1 MCRWMA
7 DRCWMS
13 SHHCY
18 RIGHYVVDPTARKV
32 LLDETPV
39 EMPWR
44 CFEAL
49 RMLIEA
55 RGQLVD
61 RNALFGALWPGIQV
75 EETSLTKVMTQ
86 LRRVLANGHEAP
98 GIVETVP
105 RLGYRLR
112 VPVEILPQIE
122 TAEEQDQDV
131 AAGPGQR
138 RRALA
143 LAVFAAVL
151 VLCAPAVRKEWNR
164 RAMAAKAEQL
174 AEEASRLKRMGD
186 AASMKSAVEALIRAT
201 ELNPRGANHFAMLA
215 QLLTSG
221 PDAAITKVAGREAA
235 ERAVALDPNCSSGHG
250 TLGFLLFAYFWDWKK
265 AEFHLREAQRLS
277 RGSSGLSV
285 YTAMFLSTQRRL
297 EEALRQVEEGLR
309 RTPYFAT
316 GHEVRSMILLFLGR
330 YSEALHAADR
340 ALSIKPRSTSGWDA
354 RANALLLMGRERE
367 AVDSWVEAYW
377 RPHAG
382 EVEREFR
389 DKGLAGAL
397 TLLME
402 LSLDEKSRRVQSMRR
417 ARWKTYLGDFEG
429 ALDELEVAFANHHF
443 SLMYVNADPFF
454 KPIRETERFQ
464 RLIGKMGLSGGQ
476 ALAEHVPHGAKAAV
490 YE

>member
-1 MCRWMA
+1 
-7 DRCWMS
+7 MS

-18 RIGHYVVDPTARKV
+18 RVGQYVVDPTARKV

-86 LRRVLANGHEAP
+86 LRRVLANGDEAP

-112 VPVEILPQIE
+112 VPVETLPRIE
-122 TAEEQDQDV
+122 AAEEQNQVVD
-131 AAGPGQR
+131 AGSSRRSPGLR
-138 RRALA
+138 RSAVA
-143 LAVFAAVL
+143 LAVFAAALVVL
-151 VLCAPAVRKEWNR
+151 LCAPAVRKEWNR

-186 AASMKSAVEALIRAT
+186 PASMKSAVEALIRAT

-250 TLGFLLFAYFWDWKK
+250 TLGFLLFAYFWDWEK
-265 AEFHLREAQRLS
+265 AEFHLQEAQRLS

-330 YSEALHAADR
+330 YSEALQAAGR

-377 RPHAG
+377 GPHAG

-389 DKGLAGAL
+389 DKGLSGAL
-397 TLLME
+397 TRMME
-402 LSLDEKSRRVQSMRR
+402 LSLDEKSRRVQSIRR

-429 ALDELEVAFANHHF
+429 ALDELDVAFANHHF
-443 SLMYVNADPFF
+443 SLMYVNSDPFF

-464 RLIGKMGLSGGQ
+464 QLIARMGLSRGQ
-476 ALAEHVPHGAKAAV
+476 ALAEHVPHGTRQAV